1 VQPAAVRLG
10 IDYGAETTAAVL
22 DHGDGRVLPL
32 LLDASPVMPSGVF
45 VPSDDGPVV
54 AGLRALHLALER
66 PDCYVDGPRQH
77 LTDGHVQ
84 VAGRHLDAVDLV
96 AATLWHVVDEAAR
109 AVGGPVVDA
118 AITVPAGWG
127 PHRRTLLREAA
138 SRAGLDRTDLVADPV
153 AAAAWLASTNPL
165 PDGACV
171 LVCDAGATA
180 VVVSVVQYEQSRW
193 QVLAT
198 NAIPGSGGHDIDDA
212 IATHAAA
219 ATAADQPDSWA
230 RLRHPETIDDQRD
243 RRLLWDAARQAK
255 QTLWYAP
262 SAVVALPAPHTPAVL
277 DQQQLAV
284 IAAQVLKDVPAAV
297 DDVLAAADVEPNGVA
312 AAVLVGG
319 GARLPGLVNL
329 LADRVHR
336 SPVLPDRPDHL
347 LADGAVRAT
356 TNRPVTVAPRV
367 LTDGVAPIVRLRPR
381 TAVAPIAF
389 FAGSVAVL
397 SQALFD
403 ADIYGRGLATT
414 VVTNT
419 AGFAVAA
426 TLAVLTGLAA
436 AHLVVTGA
444 SVVEN
449 ADQTAPVPGAI
460 ARLLVKGYAGGATI
474 GVTVAAIYGL
484 LAGAA
489 FGLVDN
495 PYPRWCLFA
504 AVPVA
509 AIAVANALLATRL
522 PAPALREWLDVTRQP
537 VLPVVLAALG
547 SLAMWAYLAASP
559 SYLPFAGLLG
569 RLGAATTGIAIAL
582 TVTRVP
588 LLRWIVGTVLAV
600 GAAAV
605 LTLANSALIQG
616 AYVVAV
622 GWWWVVRLVRTG
634 TVAIPHTLPA
644 ARRWLGRS
652 GG

>member
-1 VQPAAVRLG
+1 
-10 IDYGAETTAAVL
+10 
-22 DHGDGRVLPL
+22 
-32 LLDASPVMPSGVF
+32 MPSGVF
-45 VPSDDGPVV
+45 VLPDGGPVV

-66 PDCYVDGPRQH
+66 PDCYVDDPRQR
-77 LTDGHVQ
+77 LTDGRVQ

-96 AATLWHVVDEAAR
+96 AATLRHVADEAAR
-109 AVGGPVVDA
+109 AVGGMVVDA
-118 AITVPAGWG
+118 ALTVPAGWG
-127 PHRRTLLREAA
+127 PRRRTLLREAA

-153 AAAAWLASTNPL
+153 AAAAWLASIDPL

-171 LVCDAGATA
+171 LVCGAGATA

-198 NAIPGSGGHDIDDA
+198 NAVPGSGGGDLDDA
-212 IATHAAA
+212 VAAHAAA
-219 ATAADQPDSWA
+219 AIAADQPETWS
-230 RLRHPETIDDQRD
+230 RLRHPDTVDDQRD
-243 RRLLWDAARQAK
+243 RRLLWGAVRQAK

-262 SAVVALPAPHTPAVL
+262 SAVVALPAPHPPAVL
-277 DQQQLAV
+277 DQQQLTV
-284 IAAQVLKDVPAAV
+284 ITRQILKDVPAAI
-297 DDVLAAADVEPNGVA
+297 DEVLAAADVEPDGLA
-312 AAVLVGG
+312 AAVLTGG
-319 GARLPGLVNL
+319 GARLPGLPDLV
-329 LADRVHR
+329 ADRSHR
-336 SPVLPDRPDHL
+336 SPVVPDRPDQL

-356 TNRPVTVAPRV
+356 TNLPVRVASRA
-367 LTDGVAPIVRLRPR
+367 LTDGAAPTVRLRPR
-381 TAVAPIAF
+381 TAVAPIMF

-436 AHLVVTGA
+436 AQLVVTGA

-460 ARLLVKGYAGGATI
+460 GRLLIKAYAGGATI

-484 LAGAA
+484 LAGAT
-489 FGLVDN
+489 FDLVDN
-495 PYPRWCLFA
+495 PYPRWCLLA

-522 PAPALREWLDVTRQP
+522 PAPALREWLAATRQP

-547 SLAMWAYLAASP
+547 SLAMWASLAGSP
-559 SYLPFAGLLG
+559 SYLPFGGLLG

-588 LLRWIVGTVLAV
+588 LLRWIVGTVLAI

-605 LTLANSALIQG
+605 LTLANSALIQV

-622 GWWWVVRLVRTG
+622 GWWWLVRLVRTG
-634 TVAIPHTLPA
+634 SVAIPYTLPA

-652 GG
+652 GH